1 MPQEACYS
9 SLAMPDRA
17 PTLPKAA
24 TAPAKAAVPSLNA
37 RKQQMVRDAIWNAA
51 IDLFAE
57 KGFDETTVED
67 IARAAG
73 TSRRSFFR
81 YFASKND
88 LMAQPIVS
96 YGNVLTESILHCPAG
111 LPLPEVVRHVVR
123 EVTQRSAMFPRAR
136 KVMAIAEKYPAARE
150 AQMARVAG
158 LQEAVEAAFAER
170 CRRSG
175 SDDLT
180 VHVAAGLT
188 LLVLSATFRAWF
200 EHPRG
205 GIAAATEQVFA
216 ALGQLVGEPS
226 SRSRTPRFSSDRS
239 ARKRP

>member
-1 MPQEACYS
+1 
-9 SLAMPDRA
+9 MPDRVN
-17 PTLPKAA
+17 TSRKAA
-24 TAPAKAAVPSLNA
+24 TAPANAAVSSLNV
-37 RKQQMVRDAIWNAA
+37 RKQQMVRDAIWDAA
-51 IDLFAE
+51 IDLFAG

-96 YGNVLTESILHCPAG
+96 YGNVLTESILHCPSG
-111 LPLPEVVRHVVR
+111 LPLPAVVRHVVH
-123 EVTQRSAMFPRAR
+123 EVTQLSAAYPQAR

-150 AQMARVAG
+150 AQAARVAG

-175 SDDLT
+175 DDDLT
-180 VHVAAGLT
+180 VHVVAGLT

-200 EHPRG
+200 EKDRK
-205 GIAAATEQVFA
+205 GIAASAEQVFA
-216 ALGQLVGEPS
+216 VLGQLVGDASPRARTRRPRS
-226 SRSRTPRFSSDRS
+226 SS
-239 ARKRP
+239 ARSVREKS

>member
-1 MPQEACYS
+1 MPE
-9 SLAMPDRA
+9 RA
-17 PTLPKAA
+17 STSPKAA
-24 TAPAKAAVPSLNA
+24 TASTKAAVPSLNV
-37 RKQQMVRDAIWNAA
+37 RKQQMVRDAIWDAA
-51 IDLFAE
+51 IDLIAE

-123 EVTQRSAMFPRAR
+123 EVTQLSVTFPRAR

-158 LQEAVEAAFAER
+158 LQEAVEAAFVER
-170 CRRSG
+170 GRRSG
-175 SDDLT
+175 SDELT

-188 LLVLSATFRAWF
+188 LLVLNATFRAWF

-205 GIAAATEQVFA
+205 GIAAAAEQVFA
-216 ALGQLVGEPS
+216 VLGQLVGDAS
-226 SRSRTPRFSSDRS
+226 SQSRKGRPRSSPASP
-239 ARKRP
+239 ARKRS